1 MDNALDGRLRRL
13 EAGQV
18 AQGEQ
23 LAQLVAGQE
32 RLHDAILRMTQLLT
46 APDPE
51 GEAMSHVLERMT
63 MAIERNTATLEA
75 LRRALP
81 TGWR

>member
-23 LAQLVAGQE
+23 LAELVAGQE
-32 RLHDAILRMTQLLT
+32 RLHDAILR
-46 APDPE
+46 A
-51 GEAMSHVLERMT
+51 
-63 MAIERNTATLEA
+63 
-75 LRRALP
+75 RRC
-81 TGWR
+81 TGCSSG